1 MDTIKQIFKKYLAL
15 ILITI
20 VFLLAQILSST
31 GIVTSYVLQVL
42 MFCGIN
48 VMVTESLNLI
58 NGFTG
63 QFSLGQAG
71 FMSVGAY
78 ASAVVTKL
86 LLPQSM
92 LSSPVLQFAVFML
105 AIVVGGICA
114 AMIGYL
120 IGIPSL
126 KLKGD
131 YLAIV
136 TMAFAEI
143 VKVALRLIPTVGG
156 PMGMTDIPRYSNLTI
171 VFLFMLATLFFV
183 RNFLYSDYG
192 RSCIAVRDNE
202 IAASAMGID
211 TTKVKIRAF
220 VVASFI
226 AGIGGALFAHTMMYI
241 QPDQFNLTKSCDYQ
255 MYLYAGGI
263 GSISGAMLGAVILTI
278 IPEALRFLQEW
289 RIVIYAVLLVFIIV
303 RKPDGFFGKREFRF
317 LTLSRSDIYAAVRR
331 QDSHTV
337 QGGTRHDNS

>member
-1 MDTIKQIFKKYLAL
+1 MEKLKRIAQKHITLIIMVGVYLFAQIF
-15 ILITI
+15 
-20 VFLLAQILSST
+20 SGT
-31 GIVTSYVLQVL
+31 GIITSYVLQVL

-48 VMVTESLNLI
+48 VMVTESLNII

-86 LLPQSM
+86 LIPQSM
-92 LSSPVLQFAVFML
+92 LSSAIAQFFVFML
-105 AIVVGGICA
+105 AILVGGIA
-114 AMIGYL
+114 AAIIGYL

-143 VKVALRLIPTVGG
+143 VKVALRLIPAVGG

-171 VFLFMLATLFFV
+171 VFLFMLGTLLFV
-183 RNFLYSDYG
+183 RNYLNSNYG
-192 RSCIAVRDNE
+192 RTCIAVRDNE
-202 IAASAMGID
+202 IAASAMGIN
-211 TTKVKIRAF
+211 TTKAKIRAF
-220 VVASFI
+220 VIASFI
-226 AGIGGALFAHTMMYI
+226 AGVGGALFAHTMMYI

-263 GSISGAMLGAVILTI
+263 GSISGAMLGAVVLTV

-289 RIVIYAVLLVFIIV
+289 RIVIYAVVLIFIIV
-303 RKPDGFFGKREFRF
+303 RKPDGFFGRREFSF
-317 LTLSRSDIYAAVRR
+317 LRLTREDLYHKLEKIGVKNEDGVRKNAG
-331 QDSHTV
+331 S
-337 QGGTRHDNS
+337 

>member
-1 MDTIKQIFKKYLAL
+1 MDTVKSIAKKYRAL
-15 ILITI
+15 FIMCL
-20 VFLLAQILSST
+20 VYALAQILNKT
-31 GIVTSYVLQVL
+31 GTVTSYVLQIM

-48 VMVTESLNLI
+48 IMVTESLNLI

-78 ASAVVTKL
+78 SSAVITKL
-86 LLPQSM
+86 LLPQSLLDSVVTQYGVFL
-92 LSSPVLQFAVFML
+92 LSIIIGGAV
-105 AIVVGGICA
+105 A
-114 AMIGYL
+114 AVIGWL

-143 VKVALRLIPTVGG
+143 VKVALRMIPAVGG
-156 PMGMTDIPRYSNLTI
+156 SMGMTDIPRYSNLTI
-171 VFLFMLATLFFV
+171 IFIFTIATMFFM
-183 RNFLYSDYG
+183 RNYLYSSYG

-202 IAASAMGID
+202 IAASAMGIN

-220 VVASFI
+220 VIASFI

-241 QPDQFNLTKSCDYQ
+241 QPDQFNLAKSCDYQ

-263 GSISGAMLGAVILTI
+263 GSISSAMLGAVVLTI
-278 IPEALRFLQEW
+278 IPEILRFLQEW
-289 RIVIYAVLLVFIIV
+289 RIVLYSVVLIFIII
-303 RKPDGFFGKREFRF
+303 RKQDGLFGKKEFNF
-317 LTLSRSDIYAAVRR
+317 MKLSRQDAYDRLSRYAKK
-331 QDSHTV
+331 S
-337 QGGTRHDNS
+337 GGGADANT